1 MGLVDILDLSD
12 TYFKSGD
19 YSTALKVIE
28 SGIEKAANSKDITL
42 QMQLYIEKLF
52 ILLRL
57 HNMSELES
65 VAKILISNVKYIKD
79 NKILAKLYHAYALYL
94 FYTNKTAISI
104 KFLRKALKTVKEI
117 NDSQLESEILNSIG
131 KYFEH
136 FNDFQNAIYYY
147 KKSEKSKIFLDDES
161 GLAIVYGNLG
171 RLFYENGNLEEALNY
186 YNLDLKIS
194 KHVHD
199 KFGQAIM
206 HNHIGEIYLE
216 SHHYAKA
223 LAHFKKSFAIGTEM
237 NYELNN
243 GFSLLGIAKI
253 NIRNKEYK
261 EAKENIKEAVKIFNE
276 KTKYDGMINS
286 LILMGKI
293 LLYENDTTKAEEY
306 FVKAYALAS
315 SKNMIYETGISLYEL
330 AKFYIKTNQIEK
342 SLDYINKYF
351 QINFNVSNFENTMFK
366 HVITIASLITKA
378 DHVTVLI
385 KRENT
390 VEFISIENDREG
402 NERIKR
408 QVISS
413 WDELLNNYMD
423 ENTEKIKTI
432 LEIKLNTNIRDFILE
447 PIYFTS
453 NIIAFMLA
461 YNTSSDK
468 KFDDPTKDFIG
479 IYNIKLANLVQS
491 VVSFELSKYDPLTR
505 ASNRNTL
512 FSDIQEEIFKT
523 LLYQEPFSILMVDID
538 NFKDINDTFGH
549 QLGDLTLIK
558 VVESIKNSIRD
569 KNKIYRFGGDE
580 FIVMLPS
587 VNVETAQSIANRIIQ
602 NIRSIKSVYQLQGI
616 NVTASIGITEYNGKD
631 SSKIKNDVEAILRRA
646 DQAMY
651 QAKINGK
658 NRVEVVTI
666 SD

>member
-1 MGLVDILDLSD
+1 MGLVDIVELANV
-12 TYFKSGD
+12 YFKSGD
-19 YSTALKVIE
+19 YDAALKVVE
-28 SGIEKAANSKDITL
+28 SGIGRSAKTKNIAL
-42 QMQLYIEKLF
+42 QMELYIEKLF

-65 VAKILISNVKYIKD
+65 VAKILIKNVKYVNEKRV
-79 NKILAKLYHAYALYL
+79 LSKLYHAYALYL

-104 KFLRKALKTVKEI
+104 KYLRKALKIAKKTDEK
-117 NDSQLESEILNSIG
+117 QLESEILNSIG
-131 KYFEH
+131 KYFDH

-147 KKSEKSKIFLDDES
+147 KKSEKTKILLDDEN

-171 RLFYENGNLEEALNY
+171 RLFYQNGDLEEALNH

-194 KHVHD
+194 KRVND

-216 SHHYAKA
+216 RHHYQKA
-223 LAHFKKSFAIGTEM
+223 LSHFKNSHAIGIEM

-243 GFSLLGIAKI
+243 GFSLLGMAKI
-253 NIRNKEYK
+253 HIVNKEYEK
-261 EAKENIKEAVKIFNE
+261 AKENVKNAVKIFND
-276 KTKYDGMINS
+276 KTKYDGLINC
-286 LILMGKI
+286 LLLMGKI
-293 LLYENDTTKAEEY
+293 YMYQNEIKNAEEY
-306 FVKAYALAS
+306 FIKAYALAS

-330 AKFYIKTNQIEK
+330 AKFYITTNQVEK

-351 QINFNVSNFENTMFK
+351 QINFNISNFENTMFK
-366 HVITIASLITKA
+366 HVINLAKLITKA
-378 DHVTVLI
+378 ENIMVLI

-390 VEFISIENDREG
+390 VEFIYVENDREG

-413 WDELLNNYMD
+413 WDELLNNYID
-423 ENTEKIKTI
+423 ENNDLIKSL
-432 LEIKLNTNIRDFILE
+432 LEIKLNVHIKDFILE
-447 PIYFTS
+447 PVYFTS
-453 NIIAFMLA
+453 RIIAFMFA
-461 YNTSSDK
+461 FNSSK
-468 KFDDPTKDFIG
+468 EKTFDENTKDYIAV
-479 IYNIKLANLVQS
+479 YNIKLANLIQS
-491 VVSFELSKYDPLTR
+491 VVSYELSKYDPLTR

-523 LLYQEPFSILMVDID
+523 ILYKEPFSILMVDID
-538 NFKDINDTFGH
+538 NFKDINDSFGH

-580 FIVMLPS
+580 FIVMLPTVS
-587 VNVETAQSIANRIIQ
+587 VNAAVPIANRIIQ
-602 NIRSIKSVYQLQGI
+602 SIRSINSVYQVKGI
-616 NVTASIGITEYNGKD
+616 NITASIGITEYNGKN
-631 SSKIKNDVEAILRRA
+631 SATVKNDVEAILRKA

-651 QAKINGK
+651 QAKIKGK
-658 NRVEVVTI
+658 DRVEIIT
-666 SD
+666 